1 MSKSFRTIVLL
12 GFLVVTMCCCVTLS
26 VFRGQVTAVE
36 ADTEA
41 IVAWG
46 YQSSSVRLL
55 IPSAITFETRSEAM
69 TYLLEYKNERF
80 AFKCHND
87 EEVSDLTYGE
97 LLERECDQGIVAVY
111 KN

>member
-1 MSKSFRTIVLL
+1 MSKSFKYVVLF
-12 GFLVVTMCCCVTLS
+12 GFILVTMCCCLS
-26 VFRGQVTAVE
+26 VGIFRAQVAAVE

-46 YQSSSVRLL
+46 YQSSEVNLL
-55 IPSAITFETRSEAM
+55 IPSAVTFDTRAEAM
-69 TYLLEYKNERF
+69 RYLLEYKNESF
-80 AFKCHND
+80 AFQCHND
-87 EEVSDLTYGE
+87 EEVSNLTYNQ